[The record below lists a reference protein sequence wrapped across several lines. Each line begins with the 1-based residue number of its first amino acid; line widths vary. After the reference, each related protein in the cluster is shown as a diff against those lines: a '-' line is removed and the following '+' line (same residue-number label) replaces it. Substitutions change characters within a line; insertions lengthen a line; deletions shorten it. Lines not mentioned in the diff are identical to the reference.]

1 MCRYTQEFS
10 PEENM
15 SQRLK
20 AGRNWSGQAR
30 KALVFIRPY
39 RGSVVIIMGLTLA
52 ASVLEALEPLVMKY
66 FFDKLGSGVERALF
80 TGIGSLLLIGLLRE
94 GINSISNWMAW
105 KVRLGVNYG
114 LMEAT
119 VSKLHSLP
127 LTYHR
132 QESVGSIMTKMDRG
146 INGLVG
152 ALAELAFNVLPG
164 VVYLVLSLVVMFR
177 LDWRLSLAVIFFAPL
192 PALIGMRAAAEQT
205 RRERT
210 LMNRWSKIFSRLN
223 EVLAGIVTV
232 KCFVMEDTEK
242 KRFLKDVHGAND
254 VVLRGVGT
262 DTRVGA
268 AKNLAA
274 MLARI
279 IAIALG
285 GYFVFR
291 GEVTVGT
298 VVAFLGYVGGLFGP
312 VQGLTGIYQ
321 TLRKAT
327 VALDTVFSILD
338 APDPM
343 GDTPDARPITAVRG
357 EIVFDT
363 VCFGYQGGKSILQ
376 DICIQAKPGETVA
389 LVGPSGSGKTTLMS
403 LLQRLYAPSSGS
415 IRVDGVDISRLKQ
428 RSLRRQIGVVFQDA
442 VLFNDTV
449 RGNIAYGRPWASQK
463 EIEEAA
469 QAANAHEFILRM
481 PDGYDT
487 EVGER
492 GGCLSAGER
501 QRITIARA
509 LLRNTPLL
517 ILDEATSALDAES
530 EALVQEALARLV
542 RGRTTFVIAH
552 RLSTVV
558 EADRILVLKDG
569 RIIESGTHTKL
580 MSMSGYYA
588 SLVDR
593 QTCGL
598 LLPEAA

>member
-1 MCRYTQEFS
+1 
-10 PEENM
+10 M
-15 SQRLK
+15 SQRQK

-39 RGSVVIIMGLTLA
+39 RTSVAIIMGLTLA

-66 FFDKLGSGVERALF
+66 LFDKLGSGVERALI
-80 TGIGSLLLIGLLRE
+80 TGVGSLLLIGIVRE
-94 GINSISNWMAW
+94 GIAGVSNWMAW
-105 KVRLGVNYG
+105 KVRMGVNYG
-114 LMEAT
+114 LLEAT
-119 VSKLHSLP
+119 VSRLHSLP

-132 QESVGSIMTKMDRG
+132 KESVGSIMTKMDRG

-152 ALAELAFNVLPG
+152 ALAELAFNVFPG
-164 VVYLVLSLVVMFR
+164 VVYLILSLVVMFR
-177 LDWRLSLAVIFFAPL
+177 LDWRLSLVVLFFAPL
-192 PALIGMRAAAEQT
+192 PALIGMWAATEQT

-223 EVLAGIVTV
+223 EVLSGIVTV
-232 KCFVMEDTEK
+232 KCFVMEESEK
-242 KRFLKDVHGAND
+242 KRFLHDVRGAND

-268 AKNLAA
+268 AKNLVT

-285 GYFVFR
+285 GYLVFR
-291 GEVTVGT
+291 GEITVGT

-327 VALDTVFSILD
+327 VSLDTIFSILD
-338 APDPM
+338 AHDHLS
-343 GDTPDARPITAVRG
+343 DAPDARAIRAVRG
-357 EIVFDT
+357 EVVFDR
-363 VCFGYQGGKSILQ
+363 VGFGYQKEKSILK
-376 DICIQAKPGETVA
+376 DICIQVKPGETVA
-389 LVGPSGSGKTTLMS
+389 LVGPSGAGKTTLMS
-403 LLQRLYAPSSGS
+403 LLQRLYDPSSGS
-415 IRVDGVDISRLKQ
+415 ILVDGMDIRCLKQ

-449 RGNIAYGRPWASQK
+449 RNNIAYGSPGASQK
-463 EIEEAA
+463 EVEEAA
-469 QAANAHEFILRM
+469 RAANAHEFILRM
-481 PDGYDT
+481 PEGYDT
-487 EVGER
+487 VVGER
-492 GGCLSAGER
+492 GGCLSAGEK
-501 QRITIARA
+501 QRINIARA
-509 LLRNTPLL
+509 LLKNPPLL

-542 RGRTTFVIAH
+542 RGRTTFIIAH

-558 EADRILVLKDG
+558 GADRILVLKDG
-569 RIIESGTHTKL
+569 KIIESGTHNKL
-580 MSMSGYYA
+580 MAMGGYYA
-588 SLVDR
+588 SLVQR